1 MQHQNRPSLK
11 REIGAVSLALN
22 AVNIIIGG
30 GIFVLPALAAENL
43 GSLAFIAY
51 IICGLLILLIMLCYA
66 EVGSKVTDSGGSAAY
81 VEKAFGPFPGF
92 LINTLFWFAYAMLSD
107 AALINVM
114 TDMLAVWFPVF
125 SVFYVRVIFFIIVFG
140 LLTFINIRGVKS
152 GAWFNNA
159 ITLMKLAPLILLV
172 MIGLF
177 FISGSNLSVSSLPG
191 IKSIGDTC
199 LLLFFI
205 FIGGETALNMS
216 GEIKNPQKT
225 IPRGI
230 LLGVAGI
237 VVIYLLTQFVAQG
250 VLGSELS
257 LNKTAP
263 IASVATKLVG
273 PIGGTI
279 ILVATI
285 VSAFG
290 LLSGDMLLEPRLI
303 FAASRN
309 KQLPEFLGKIH
320 SRFASPYVAIIV
332 YALLAIIFSSTG
344 GFEQLATL
352 VSSASLIIY
361 LAVVL
366 AMIRLRF
373 KKDAEVQGSF
383 KAPFGLTVPIFA
395 IIVIGWLLS
404 HITVKE
410 IRAMAIFFAILT
422 VFYFINRIV
431 RAKSKLL
438 NA

>member
-1 MQHQNRPSLK
+1 MNDQNQTLLK
-11 REIGAVSLALN
+11 REIGTTSVALN

-30 GIFVLPALAAENL
+30 GIFILPAVAAANL

-51 IICGLLILLIMLCYA
+51 LICGLLIVLIMLCYA

-114 TDMLAVWFPVF
+114 TDMLAAWFPLF
-125 SVFYVRVIFFIIVFG
+125 SVFYVRVIFFVFVFG
-140 LLTFINIRGVKS
+140 VLAIINIRGVKS
-152 GAWFNNA
+152 GAGFNNA
-159 ITLMKLAPLILLV
+159 VTLLKLAPLLLFV
-172 MIGLF
+172 MIGMF
-177 FISGSNLSVSSLPG
+177 FISPSNFSISSMPG

-216 GEIKNPQKT
+216 GEIKNPQKS

-237 VVIYLLTQFVAQG
+237 VIIYLLTQFVAQG
-250 VLGSELS
+250 VMGNELP

-263 IASVATKLVG
+263 IADVATKLVG

-279 ILVATI
+279 ILIATI

-309 KQLPEFLGKIH
+309 KQLPDFLGKIH
-320 SRFASPYVAIIV
+320 PRFASPYVAIIV
-332 YALLAIIFSSTG
+332 YALLAIIFSTTG

-366 AMIRLRF
+366 AMIRLRVKKNVGLQGGF
-373 KKDAEVQGSF
+373 KV
-383 KAPFGLTVPIFA
+383 PFGLTIPILA
-395 IIVIGWLLS
+395 IIVIGWVLM
-404 HITVKE
+404 HVTVNEFK
-410 IRAMAIFFAILT
+410 AMAIFFVILT
-422 VFYFINRIV
+422 VYYFINKAV
-431 RAKSKLL
+431 REKVSS
-438 NA
+438 

>member
-1 MQHQNRPSLK
+1 MQNQNQPTLK
-11 REIGAVSLALN
+11 REIGTFSLALN
-22 AVNIIIGG
+22 AINIIIGG
-30 GIFVLPALAAENL
+30 GIFVLPAVAAENL
-43 GSLAFIAY
+43 GSSAFIAY
-51 IICGLLILLIMLCYA
+51 IICGLLIVLIMLCYA
-66 EVGSKVTDSGGSAAY
+66 EVGSKVTVSGGSSAY

-114 TDMLAVWFPVF
+114 TDMLAVWFPIF
-125 SVFYVRVIFFIIVFG
+125 SVFYVRVIFFVVVFG
-140 LLTFINIRGVKS
+140 MLTFINILGVKT
-152 GAWFNNA
+152 GARFNNMV
-159 ITLMKLAPLILLV
+159 TLMKLVPLLLLV

-177 FISGSNLSVSSLPG
+177 FISGSNLSISSWPG

-205 FIGGETALNMS
+205 FIGGETALNIS

-225 IPRGI
+225 IPKGI

-250 VLGSELS
+250 VMGSEL
-257 LNKTAP
+257 LLDKKAP

-279 ILVATI
+279 ILVATV

-290 LLSGDMLLEPRLI
+290 LISGDMLLEPRLI
-303 FAASRN
+303 YAASRN
-309 KQLPEFLGKIH
+309 KLLPDFLGMIH
-320 SRFASPYVAIIV
+320 PRFASPYWAIMM

-373 KKDAEVQGSF
+373 RKYDLEQGGF
-383 KAPFGLTVPIFA
+383 KVPFGLTVPILA
-395 IIVIGWLLS
+395 MIVIGWLLS
-404 HITVKE
+404 HVTIKE
-410 IRAMAIFFAILT
+410 IRAMAIFFVILT
-422 VFYFINRIV
+422 VFYFINKALRQKI
-431 RAKSKLL
+431 
-438 NA
+438 NT

>member
-1 MQHQNRPSLK
+1 MQEQIPPSLK
-11 REIGAVSLALN
+11 REIGTTSVALN
-22 AVNIIIGG
+22 AINIIIGG
-30 GIFVLPALAAENL
+30 GIFVLPAVAAENL

-51 IICGLLILLIMLCYA
+51 LICGLLIVLIMLCYA
-66 EVGSKVTDSGGSAAY
+66 EVGSKVTESGGSSAY

-107 AALINVM
+107 AALINMM

-125 SVFYVRVIFFIIVFG
+125 SIFYARVIFFIIIFG
-140 LLTFINIRGVKS
+140 ILALINIRGVKS
-152 GAWFNNA
+152 GARFNNA
-159 ITLMKLAPLILLV
+159 VTLFKLAPLILFV

-177 FISGSNLSVSSLPG
+177 FISGSNLSISSWPG
-191 IKSIGDTC
+191 LKSIGDTC

-205 FIGGETALNMS
+205 FMGGETALNIS

-225 IPRGI
+225 IPKGI
-230 LLGVAGI
+230 LLGVCGI
-237 VVIYLLTQFVAQG
+237 VVIYLLTQLVAQG
-250 VLGSELS
+250 VMGSELA

-263 IASVATKLVG
+263 IASVATKLIG

-279 ILVATI
+279 ILIATI

-309 KQLPEFLGKIH
+309 KQLPDFLGKIH
-320 SRFASPYVAIIV
+320 SRFASPYMAIIV
-332 YALLAIIFSSTG
+332 YALLAVIFSCTG

-373 KKDAEVQGSF
+373 IKNGEVHKGF
-383 KAPFGLTVPIFA
+383 KIPFGLTVPILA

-404 HITVKE
+404 HITLKE
-410 IRAMAIFFAILT
+410 IVAMAIFFAILT
-422 VFYFINRIV
+422 VYYFIYKTIRQKGN
-431 RAKSKLL
+431 K
-438 NA
+438 